1 MAERGGPRYK
11 MVIMQWG
18 PIPPSGGPNRER
30 YLDHHGRSS
39 LQVAADEYEEV
50 LKLLGADAAMMPA
63 LDFDLVEQDEDAR
76 RAIQRE
82 KRAEWLKFVATID
95 QATLDAIEPH
105 IKKSV
110 SAAMDGL
117 NYLEDHEL
125 RESAHAAIHR
135 AAFVK
140 RGLFGC
146 PITYSADEEYW
157 TDCPINI
164 SHLRMGVSAGLVS
177 DFECSICGKLVE
189 DCDHAMGEYYPKVAS
204 RDADGKCSICGEP
217 GCDHPVGE
225 TITVAAWAN
234 ARNVKATEVSMVAR
248 PRYPLARMVEKSY
261 DLGPAGEDPRVR
273 SAAKHGVLNCD
284 GDLGPCKGF
293 NEMTEWDVKSV
304 SSTDGDAEQ
313 QIDLLY
319 EP

>member
-1 MAERGGPRYK
+1 MAEPGGLRYK
-11 MVIMQWG
+11 MLVMQWG

-30 YLDHHGRSS
+30 YLDHHGRRS
-39 LQVAADEYEEV
+39 LQIAADEYEEA
-50 LKLLGADAAMMPA
+50 LRLLGPDATMPA

-76 RAIQRE
+76 RAIQRQ
-82 KRAEWLKFVATID
+82 KRAEWLQFESTID
-95 QATLDAIEPH
+95 QVTLNAIEPH
-105 IKKSV
+105 IKRSV
-110 SAAMDGL
+110 SAAMDAL
-117 NYLEDHEL
+117 NYLEDHQL
-125 RESAHAAIHR
+125 REKAHAAIHR

-146 PITYSADEEYW
+146 PITFGEDEEYW

-204 RDADGKCSICGEP
+204 RDPQGRCTICAETE
-217 GCDHPVGE
+217 CDHPIGE
-225 TITVAAWAN
+225 TIAVPAWAN

-261 DLGPAGEDPRVR
+261 DLGPAGDDPRVR
-273 SAAKHGVLNCD
+273 NAAKQGVLNCD

-293 NEMTEWDVKSV
+293 NEMTEWDVNGV
-304 SSTDGDAEQ
+304 SEPEGDVEQ
-313 QIDLLY
+313 QIDLLR
-319 EP
+319 EL